1 MSYPFNKPINE
12 PVRDYGPG
20 SSEKET
26 LKQKI
31 NELKTQ
37 RIEVPLIING
47 QDYKTEDT
55 STINIPHDHSS
66 TLGNFHNAGKNE
78 VNLAIESSMDAWDS
92 WSKI

>member
-31 NELKTQ
+31 NELKMQ

-66 TLGNFHNAGKNE
+66 TLGN
-78 VNLAIESSMDAWDS
+78 
-92 WSKI
+92 